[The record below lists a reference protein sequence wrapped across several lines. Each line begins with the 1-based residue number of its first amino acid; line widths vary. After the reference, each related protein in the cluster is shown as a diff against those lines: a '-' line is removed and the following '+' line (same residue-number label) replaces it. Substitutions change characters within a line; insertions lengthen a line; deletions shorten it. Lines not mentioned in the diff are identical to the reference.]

1 MTLYGRLDASVGSTS
16 TETTGAAPVAK
27 LSQNGVSQSALNTT
41 FWGLKG
47 SEDLGGGLK
56 AIFKLESGFELD
68 TGTASNTLFE
78 REANVGLSGS
88 FGQVTLGRQ
97 YTSYYSSYGGTEML
111 WNNNF
116 AVSNTVD
123 KSGLATNGTRTAN
136 SVRYDTPSFS
146 GLTGS
151 VTYGFGEDK
160 TATADATDNISF
172 NVSYANGPVMAT
184 FAHQENTLALNAGT
198 TKFNLFGGTY
208 DLGAAKLNGRYQT
221 TSNGTVDDKMYQV
234 GVTVPV
240 GAFSYGVGYAN
251 EKSSTPGM
259 ADLNSNGF
267 GLVGMYDMSKRT
279 TLYVGYK
286 STKVESAPAAIST
299 AKASSFQAGVR
310 HTF

>member
-16 TETTGAAPVAK
+16 TQTTGAAPVAK

-56 AIFKLESGFELD
+56 AIFKMESQFAMD
-68 TGTASNTLFE
+68 TGEASDTLFE
-78 REANVGLSGS
+78 REANVGLAGN

-97 YTSYYSSYGGTEML
+97 YTSYYTSYAGTEML

-116 AVSNTVD
+116 AVSSTVD
-123 KSGLATNGTRTAN
+123 KSGLASNGTRAAD
-136 SVRYDTPSFS
+136 SIRYDSPRF
-146 GLTGS
+146 GGVTGS

-160 TATADATDNISF
+160 SATADATDNISF
-172 NVSYANGPVMAT
+172 NVTYANGPVMAT

-208 DLGAAKLNGRYQT
+208 DLGAAKLNGAYQT
-221 TSNGTVDDKMYQV
+221 TSSGTTDDKMFKV
-234 GVTVPV
+234 GVTVPM
-240 GAFSYGVGYAN
+240 GAFSYGIGYAK
-251 EKSSTPGM
+251 ETSEAPGLT
-259 ADLNSNGF
+259 DLNSNGF
-267 GLVGMYDMSKRT
+267 GLVGMYDLSKRT

-299 AKASSFQAGVR
+299 AKATSFQVGVR